1 MDTCNLCKKVEG
13 DVVNGR
19 RIELTDFN
27 VCTVCSQ
34 GLKKL
39 DDLYK
44 NDFRERAGEEI
55 KGVIPWPAFKDFSW
69 PPYGAVIVS
78 GWEYHK
84 HEFGMVFSDDFIVSG
99 RRSYQSMENRTL
111 DTMHQLSEDLENTE
125 DGREKM
131 KIRRE
136 LKKCEKRLDKI
147 EKLMASGE
155 RDVFTIPL
163 DKISDLKMEVSDYW
177 VVVKIKYTRHKETF
191 LRGKK
196 KVTEQEYFIFS
207 RLYEDVADF
216 LVDRVKELGGNVV
229 TTTTD
234 EV

>member
-13 DVVNGR
+13 DVVRGKK
-19 RIELTDFN
+19 IKLSDFA

-34 GLKKL
+34 ELEKL
-39 DDLYK
+39 EDLYR
-44 NDFRERAGEEI
+44 NDFGEKTGEEI
-55 KGVIPWPAFKDFSW
+55 KGVVPWPAFKEFSW
-69 PPYGAVIVS
+69 PPYSAVIIS

-84 HEFGMVFSDDFIVSG
+84 HEFGMVFSDNFIISG
-99 RRSYQSMENRTL
+99 RRSYQSMENKAL
-111 DTMHQLSEDLENTE
+111 DTMHSLSEELENTD

-131 KIRRE
+131 KLRRE

-155 RDVFTIPL
+155 RDIFTIPL
-163 DKISDLKMEVSDYW
+163 EKITDLKEEVSPFW
-177 VVVKIKYTRHKETF
+177 ITIKLRYTRHKETF
-191 LRGKK
+191 LGGKK

-207 RLYEDVADF
+207 RIYEEVADF
-216 LVDRVKELGGNVV
+216 LVSRVKELGGNVA
-229 TTTTD
+229 TTTD